1 MLEVNETYLDRLSEA
16 VYSLLNGR
24 PAAPVELPPDHPQD
38 ELRQLA
44 GYVNSLIAEYGTLS
58 AGISSV
64 ARGNLDFTIGK
75 GKLEALQQLKTLQGN
90 LRHLTWK
97 TQRIAGGDFEQ
108 KVDFMGDFSSAFNS
122 MTRQLKEAFEKI
134 EKQNEEL
141 SEAYRA
147 YGCRNTEMAQ
157 KVDEICT
164 KYGLNKVGDGIS
176 PDTTEE
182 MFTALDVRSMVRD
195 SGNEDV
201 TTSNP
206 SYSADGNFE
215 FWGAT
220 TVSGVDYPIEYRV
233 YRAMKQT
240 LSTAYWE
247 IENTSDYQW
256 SNYVTTAGTDVL
268 IAVGQNNSLVLTDT
282 GDSVVVIVVMNATTG
297 DTQTGKATLEAFAN
311 TFDLSLA
318 PRTRNAPVETTA
330 PTESG
335 TAIPEA
341 YQPVIAKYATALTEH
356 WGGEA
361 CSNADISILVSYA
374 TSPSELGY
382 ALLDLDNDG
391 TDELVIANDAE
402 RQVIYD
408 LYSLVDGKLV
418 HVFTG
423 WDRNS
428 YELREGY
435 RILNI
440 GSNGAASAD
449 YVYCHLS
456 NGQLVTDSLIRFD
469 AATDPDHPWFRGTG
483 ENDLA
488 PITDENWSEDE
499 IYSAAASLPIAI
511 TSFADDSAG
520 SYDPSLADYEGYLS
534 TIDTSS
540 IKYYALRDLDGDGQD
555 ELLLYNSGETLM
567 KVAAIQNGTAQEIL
581 SGNVLDLCEGNVLEA
596 WEGGSGAEQR
606 TYYRVENHTAVP
618 FECIIYNIDENQ
630 CYRDSSYD
638 FYEENLTPITEE
650 EYNRVVNTYPGMS
663 FWDCNPKP
671 LEKMN
676 SADSSAGDDAQLL
689 ANYGGYLSSIDTYWI
704 KYYALRDLDGDGQ
717 DELLLFNRDKTLSN
731 VAGVLN
737 GTAREILSGSSLY
750 LCAGNVLEYWGEG
763 SGGSGCTYYQVENKT
778 AVPIESITYRG
789 NNDQWY
795 RDRDFDFMKEDLT
808 PITNE
813 EYQRI
818 VDSYPRMTMSD
829 CNARALPEI

>member
-1 MLEVNETYLDRLSEA
+1 MKSQVICGALNTVNPTPAQRARMRAALEAQLPAEKPHRRGAHQQKASSQRWWTIIPAAAALFA
-16 VYSLLNGR
+16 VVLLGIFVLGRTDKTPPSMSNVPTAPLTLESLL
-24 PAAPVELPPDHPQD
+24 
-38 ELRQLA
+38 
-44 GYVNSLIAEYGTLS
+44 
-58 AGISSV
+58 
-64 ARGNLDFTIGK
+64 
-75 GKLEALQQLKTLQGN
+75 
-90 LRHLTWK
+90 
-97 TQRIAGGDFEQ
+97 
-108 KVDFMGDFSSAFNS
+108 SSANYKAS
-122 MTRQLKEAFEKI
+122 MEIKDYVQSYNATGDVDET
-134 EKQNEEL
+134 L

-182 MFTALDVRSMVRD
+182 MFTALNVRSMVKA
-195 SGNEDV
+195 SGNGDV

-318 PRTRNAPVETTA
+318 PRTQNAPVETTA
-330 PTESG
+330 PTENG

-341 YQPVIAKYATALTEH
+341 YQPVIAKYVTALTEH

-391 TDELVIANDAE
+391 TDELIIANDAE

-428 YELREGY
+428 YELREDY

-499 IYSAAASLPIAI
+499 IYSTAASLPIAI
-511 TSFADDSAG
+511 TPFADNSAG
-520 SYDPSLADYEGYLS
+520 SYAPALADYEGYLS

-540 IKYYALRDLDGDGQD
+540 IKYYALRDLDGDGQN

-630 CYRDSSYD
+630 CYRDSNYD

-676 SADSSAGDDAQLL
+676 SADSSAAEDAQLL

-704 KYYALRDLDGDGQ
+704 KYYALRDLDGDWQ

-731 VAGVLN
+731 VAGILN

-818 VDSYPRMTMSD
+818 VDTYPRMTMSD

>member
-1 MLEVNETYLDRLSEA
+1 MKSQVICDALNTVNPTPAQIARMRAALEAQLPAEKPHRRGAHQQKVSSQRWWTII
-16 VYSLLNGR
+16 
-24 PAAPVELPPDHPQD
+24 PAAAALFAVVLLGIFVLGRTDKTPPSMSNVPT
-38 ELRQLA
+38 EPLTLE
-44 GYVNSLIAEYGTLS
+44 SL
-58 AGISSV
+58 
-64 ARGNLDFTIGK
+64 
-75 GKLEALQQLKTLQGN
+75 Q
-90 LRHLTWK
+90 
-97 TQRIAGGDFEQ
+97 
-108 KVDFMGDFSSAFNS
+108 SSANYKAS
-122 MTRQLKEAFEKI
+122 MEIKDYVQSYNATGDVDET
-134 EKQNEEL
+134 L

-195 SGNEDV
+195 SGNGDV

-341 YQPVIAKYATALTEH
+341 YQPVIAKYVTALTEH

-361 CSNADISILVSYA
+361 CSNADISLLVSYA

-391 TDELVIANDAE
+391 TDELIIANDAE

-499 IYSAAASLPIAI
+499 IYSAAASLPIVI
-511 TSFADDSAG
+511 TPFADASAG
-520 SYDPSLADYEGYLS
+520 SYDPALADYEGYLS

-555 ELLLYNSGETLM
+555 ELLLYNSGETLT

-630 CYRDSSYD
+630 CYRDSNYD

-676 SADSSAGDDAQLL
+676 SADSSAAEDAQLL

-818 VDSYPRMTMSD
+818 VDTYPRMTMSD

>member
-1 MLEVNETYLDRLSEA
+1 MKSQVICGALNTVNPTPAQRARMRAALEAQLPAEKPHRRGAHQQKASSQRWWTIIPAAAALFA
-16 VYSLLNGR
+16 VVLLGIFVLGRTDKTPPSMSNVPTEPLTLESLL
-24 PAAPVELPPDHPQD
+24 
-38 ELRQLA
+38 
-44 GYVNSLIAEYGTLS
+44 
-58 AGISSV
+58 
-64 ARGNLDFTIGK
+64 
-75 GKLEALQQLKTLQGN
+75 
-90 LRHLTWK
+90 
-97 TQRIAGGDFEQ
+97 
-108 KVDFMGDFSSAFNS
+108 SSANYKAS
-122 MTRQLKEAFEKI
+122 MEIKDYVQSYNATGDVDET
-134 EKQNEEL
+134 L

-195 SGNEDV
+195 SGNGDV

-297 DTQTGKATLEAFAN
+297 DTQTGKAALEAFAN

-341 YQPVIAKYATALTEH
+341 YQPVIAKYVTALTEH

-391 TDELVIANDAE
+391 TDELIIANDAE

-428 YELREGY
+428 YELREGF

-511 TSFADDSAG
+511 TPFADDSAG
-520 SYDPSLADYEGYLS
+520 SYDPALADYEGYLS

-555 ELLLYNSGETLM
+555 ELLLYNSGETLT

-630 CYRDSSYD
+630 CYRDSNYD

-818 VDSYPRMTMSD
+818 VDTYPRMTMSD

>member
-1 MLEVNETYLDRLSEA
+1 MKSQVICDALNTVNPTSAQVARMRAALEAQLPAEKPHRRGAHQQKASTPRWWTIIPAAAALFA
-16 VYSLLNGR
+16 VVLLGIFVIGR
-24 PAAPVELPPDHPQD
+24 MDKASPSMSNVPAAPLTLE
-38 ELRQLA
+38 
-44 GYVNSLIAEYGTLS
+44 SLE
-58 AGISSV
+58 
-64 ARGNLDFTIGK
+64 
-75 GKLEALQQLKTLQGN
+75 
-90 LRHLTWK
+90 
-97 TQRIAGGDFEQ
+97 
-108 KVDFMGDFSSAFNS
+108 SSANYKAS
-122 MTRQLKEAFEKI
+122 LEIKDYVQSYNATGDVDQT
-134 EKQNEEL
+134 L

-164 KYGLNKVGDGIS
+164 KYGLNKVGNGIS

-182 MFTALDVRSMVRD
+182 MFTALNVRSMVKD
-195 SGNEDV
+195 SGNGDV

-220 TVSGVDYPIEYRV
+220 TVSGVDYPIEYRA
-233 YRAMKQT
+233 YRAMKQS

-256 SNYVTTAGTDVL
+256 SNSVTTAGTDVL

-297 DTQTGKATLEAFAN
+297 DSQTGKATLEAFAN

-318 PRTRNAPVETTA
+318 PRTRNDPAETTA
-330 PTESG
+330 PTENA

-341 YQPVIAKYATALTEH
+341 YQPLIAKYTTALTEH

-361 CSNADISILVSYA
+361 CINADISLLVSYV
-374 TSPSELGY
+374 TTPSELGY

-391 TDELVIANDAE
+391 TDELIITNDAE

-408 LYSLVDGKLV
+408 LYSLVDGNVV

-428 YELREGY
+428 YELREGC

-440 GSNGAASAD
+440 GSNSAASTD

-456 NGQLVTDSLIRFD
+456 KGQLVTDSLIRFD
-469 AATDPDHPWFRGTG
+469 AMQDPDHPWFRGTG

-511 TSFADDSAG
+511 TPFTDNSAG
-520 SYDPSLADYEGYLS
+520 SYDPALADYEGYLS

-540 IKYYALRDLDGDGQD
+540 IDYYALRDLDGDGQD
-555 ELLLYNSGETLM
+555 ELLLFDSDIESLK
-567 KVAAIQNGTAQEIL
+567 KVVTVQNGTAKELEFAGDPSVIY
-581 SGNVLDLCEGNVLEA
+581 LCEGNVLEG
-596 WEGGSGAEQR
+596 WYGGTGAEHK
-606 TYYRVENHTAVP
+606 TYYRVENHEAIP
-618 FECIIYNIDENQ
+618 FDCVKYFFNDGNEQ
-630 CYRDSSYD
+630 WYRDRNFD
-638 FYEENLTPITEE
+638 FFEDDLTPITGD
-650 EYNRVVNTYPGMS
+650 EYYRLDATYAQTSMWS
-663 FWDCNPKP
+663 CNPKP

-676 SADSSAGDDAQLL
+676 SADSSSESYDPAL
-689 ANYGGYLSSIDTYWI
+689 ADYEGYLSTIDTRVV

-717 DELLLFNRDKTLSN
+717 DELLLFKGDGGLCK
-731 VAGVLN
+731 VAVVQN
-737 GTAREILSGSSLY
+737 GTAWEILSGSTLY
-750 LCAGNVLEYWGEG
+750 LCAGNVLEYWSEG

-778 AVPIESITYRG
+778 AVPIESIAY
-789 NNDQWY
+789 NVDNDQWY

-808 PITNE
+808 PITYE

-818 VDSYPRMTMSD
+818 VDTYSHMSIKD
-829 CNARALPEI
+829 CNPRALPKL

>member
-1 MLEVNETYLDRLSEA
+1 MKSQVICDALNTVNPTPAQRARMRAALEAQLPAEKPHRRGAHQQKASSQRWWTII
-16 VYSLLNGR
+16 
-24 PAAPVELPPDHPQD
+24 PAAAALFAVVLLGIFVLGRTDKTPPSMSNVPT
-38 ELRQLA
+38 EPLTLE
-44 GYVNSLIAEYGTLS
+44 SL
-58 AGISSV
+58 
-64 ARGNLDFTIGK
+64 
-75 GKLEALQQLKTLQGN
+75 Q
-90 LRHLTWK
+90 
-97 TQRIAGGDFEQ
+97 
-108 KVDFMGDFSSAFNS
+108 SSANYKAS
-122 MTRQLKEAFEKI
+122 MEIKDYVQSYNATGDVDET
-134 EKQNEEL
+134 L

-182 MFTALDVRSMVRD
+182 MFTALNVRSMVKA
-195 SGNEDV
+195 SGNGDV

-220 TVSGVDYPIEYRV
+220 TVSGVDYPIEYRA

-268 IAVGQNNSLVLTDT
+268 IAAGQSNSLVLTDT

-341 YQPVIAKYATALTEH
+341 YQPVIAKYVTALTEH

-428 YELREGY
+428 YELREGF

-469 AATDPDHPWFRGTG
+469 AATDPDHPWFRGTS

-499 IYSAAASLPIAI
+499 IYSAAASLPITI
-511 TSFADDSAG
+511 TPFADASAG
-520 SYDPSLADYEGYLS
+520 SYDSALADYEGYLS

-606 TYYRVENHTAVP
+606 TYYRVENHAAVP

-630 CYRDSSYD
+630 CYRDSNYD

-676 SADSSAGDDAQLL
+676 SADSSAAEDAQLL

-818 VDSYPRMTMSD
+818 VDTYPRMTMSD

>member
-1 MLEVNETYLDRLSEA
+1 MKSQVICDALNTVNPTSSQIARMRAALEAQLPAEKPHRRGAHQQKASSQRWWTII
-16 VYSLLNGR
+16 
-24 PAAPVELPPDHPQD
+24 PAAAALFAVVLLGIFVLGRTDKTPPSMSNVPT
-38 ELRQLA
+38 EPLTLE
-44 GYVNSLIAEYGTLS
+44 SL
-58 AGISSV
+58 
-64 ARGNLDFTIGK
+64 
-75 GKLEALQQLKTLQGN
+75 Q
-90 LRHLTWK
+90 
-97 TQRIAGGDFEQ
+97 
-108 KVDFMGDFSSAFNS
+108 SSANYKAS
-122 MTRQLKEAFEKI
+122 MEIKDYVQSYNATGDVDET
-134 EKQNEEL
+134 L

-195 SGNEDV
+195 SGNGDV

-297 DTQTGKATLEAFAN
+297 DTQTGKAALEAFAN

-341 YQPVIAKYATALTEH
+341 YQPVIAKYVTALTEH

-483 ENDLA
+483 ENDLV

-499 IYSAAASLPIAI
+499 IYSASASLPIAI

-520 SYDPSLADYEGYLS
+520 SYDPALADYEGYLS

-630 CYRDSSYD
+630 CYRDSNYD

-778 AVPIESITYRG
+778 AVPIESITYHG

-818 VDSYPRMTMSD
+818 VDTYPRMTMSD

>member
-1 MLEVNETYLDRLSEA
+1 MKSQVICDALNTVNLTPAQRARMRAALEA
-16 VYSLLNGR
+16 QLLAEKPHRRGAHQQKASSQR
-24 PAAPVELPPDHPQD
+24 WWTIIPAAAALFAVVLLGIFVLGRTDKTPPSMSNVPTAPLTL
-38 ELRQLA
+38 E
-44 GYVNSLIAEYGTLS
+44 SL
-58 AGISSV
+58 
-64 ARGNLDFTIGK
+64 
-75 GKLEALQQLKTLQGN
+75 Q
-90 LRHLTWK
+90 
-97 TQRIAGGDFEQ
+97 
-108 KVDFMGDFSSAFNS
+108 SSANYKAS
-122 MTRQLKEAFEKI
+122 MEIKDYVQSYNATGDVDET
-134 EKQNEEL
+134 L

-164 KYGLNKVGDGIS
+164 KYGLNKVGNGIS

-182 MFTALDVRSMVRD
+182 MFTALNVRSMVRD
-195 SGNEDV
+195 SGSGDV

-220 TVSGVDYPIEYRV
+220 TVSGVDYPIEYRA

-297 DTQTGKATLEAFAN
+297 DTQTGKAALEALAN

-330 PTESG
+330 PTERG

-341 YQPVIAKYATALTEH
+341 YQPVIAKYVTALTEH

-361 CSNADISILVSYA
+361 CSNADISLLVSYA

-428 YELREGY
+428 YELREGF

-499 IYSAAASLPIAI
+499 IYSASASLPIAI
-511 TSFADDSAG
+511 TPFADDSAG
-520 SYDPSLADYEGYLS
+520 SYDPALADYEGYLS

-630 CYRDSSYD
+630 CYRDSNYD
-638 FYEENLTPITEE
+638 FYEENLMPITEE

-818 VDSYPRMTMSD
+818 VDTYPRMTMSD

>member
-1 MLEVNETYLDRLSEA
+1 MKSQVICGALNTVNPTPAQRARMRAALEAQLPAEKPHRRGAHQQKASSQRWWTII
-16 VYSLLNGR
+16 
-24 PAAPVELPPDHPQD
+24 PAAAALFAVVLLGIFVLGRTDKTPPSMSNVPTAPLTL
-38 ELRQLA
+38 E
-44 GYVNSLIAEYGTLS
+44 SL
-58 AGISSV
+58 
-64 ARGNLDFTIGK
+64 
-75 GKLEALQQLKTLQGN
+75 Q
-90 LRHLTWK
+90 
-97 TQRIAGGDFEQ
+97 
-108 KVDFMGDFSSAFNS
+108 SSANYKAS
-122 MTRQLKEAFEKI
+122 MEIKDYVQSYNATGDVDET
-134 EKQNEEL
+134 L

-195 SGNEDV
+195 SGNGDV

-341 YQPVIAKYATALTEH
+341 YQPVIAKYVTALTEH

-499 IYSAAASLPIAI
+499 IYSASASLPIAI
-511 TSFADDSAG
+511 TSFADNSAG
-520 SYDPSLADYEGYLS
+520 SYDPALADYEGYLS

-540 IKYYALRDLDGDGQD
+540 IKYYALRDLDGDGQN

-630 CYRDSSYD
+630 CYRDNNYD

-650 EYNRVVNTYPGMS
+650 EYNRVVSTYPGMS

-676 SADSSAGDDAQLL
+676 SADSSAAEDAQLL

>member
-1 MLEVNETYLDRLSEA
+1 MKSQVICGALNTVNPTPAQRARMRAALEAQLPAEKPHRRGAHQQKASSQRWWTII
-16 VYSLLNGR
+16 
-24 PAAPVELPPDHPQD
+24 PAAAALFAVVLLGIFVLGRTDKTPPSMSNVPT
-38 ELRQLA
+38 EPLTLE
-44 GYVNSLIAEYGTLS
+44 SL
-58 AGISSV
+58 
-64 ARGNLDFTIGK
+64 
-75 GKLEALQQLKTLQGN
+75 Q
-90 LRHLTWK
+90 
-97 TQRIAGGDFEQ
+97 
-108 KVDFMGDFSSAFNS
+108 SSANYKAS
-122 MTRQLKEAFEKI
+122 MEIKDYVQSYNATGDVDET
-134 EKQNEEL
+134 L

-157 KVDEICT
+157 KVDETCT

-182 MFTALDVRSMVRD
+182 MFTALNVRSMVRD
-195 SGNEDV
+195 SGNGDV

-282 GDSVVVIVVMNATTG
+282 GDSVVVIVVMNATVG
-297 DTQTGKATLEAFAN
+297 DSQTGKATLEAFAN

-318 PRTRNAPVETTA
+318 PRTQNAPVETTA
-330 PTESG
+330 PTENG

-341 YQPVIAKYATALTEH
+341 YQPVIAKYVTALTEH

-391 TDELVIANDAE
+391 TDELIIANDAE

-428 YELREGY
+428 YELREGF

-456 NGQLVTDSLIRFD
+456 NGQLVTDNLIRFD

-499 IYSAAASLPIAI
+499 IYSASASLPIAI
-511 TSFADDSAG
+511 TPFADNSAG
-520 SYDPSLADYEGYLS
+520 SYDPALADYEGYLS

-540 IKYYALRDLDGDGQD
+540 IKYYALRDLDGDGQN

-630 CYRDSSYD
+630 CYRDSNYD

-676 SADSSAGDDAQLL
+676 SADSSAAEDAQLL

-818 VDSYPRMTMSD
+818 VDTYPRMTMSD

>member
-1 MLEVNETYLDRLSEA
+1 MKSQVICDALNTVNPTPAQRARMRAALEAQLPAEKPHRRGAHQQKASSQRWWTIIPAAAALFA
-16 VYSLLNGR
+16 VVLLGIFVLGRTDKTPPSMSHVPTAPLTLESLL
-24 PAAPVELPPDHPQD
+24 
-38 ELRQLA
+38 
-44 GYVNSLIAEYGTLS
+44 
-58 AGISSV
+58 
-64 ARGNLDFTIGK
+64 
-75 GKLEALQQLKTLQGN
+75 
-90 LRHLTWK
+90 
-97 TQRIAGGDFEQ
+97 
-108 KVDFMGDFSSAFNS
+108 SSANYKAS
-122 MTRQLKEAFEKI
+122 MEIKDYVQSYNATGDVDET
-134 EKQNEEL
+134 L

-176 PDTTEE
+176 PDTAEE
-182 MFTALDVRSMVRD
+182 MFTALNVRSMVRA
-195 SGNEDV
+195 SGNGDV

-220 TVSGVDYPIEYRV
+220 TVSGVGYPIEYRA

-341 YQPVIAKYATALTEH
+341 YQPVIAKYVTALTEH

-361 CSNADISILVSYA
+361 CSNADISILVSYV

-391 TDELVIANDAE
+391 TDELIIANDAE

-428 YELREGY
+428 YELREGF

-469 AATDPDHPWFRGTG
+469 AATDPDHPWFRGTS

-499 IYSAAASLPIAI
+499 VYNSVASLPIAI
-511 TSFADDSAG
+511 TPFADNSAG
-520 SYDPSLADYEGYLS
+520 SYDPALADYEGYLS

-630 CYRDSSYD
+630 CYRDSNYD

-818 VDSYPRMTMSD
+818 VDTYPRMTMSD

>member
-1 MLEVNETYLDRLSEA
+1 MKSQVICDALNTVNLTPAQRARMRAALEAQLPAEKSHRRGAHQQKASSQRWWTII
-16 VYSLLNGR
+16 
-24 PAAPVELPPDHPQD
+24 PAAAALFAVVLLGIFVLGRTDKTPPSMSNVPTAPLTL
-38 ELRQLA
+38 E
-44 GYVNSLIAEYGTLS
+44 SL
-58 AGISSV
+58 
-64 ARGNLDFTIGK
+64 
-75 GKLEALQQLKTLQGN
+75 Q
-90 LRHLTWK
+90 
-97 TQRIAGGDFEQ
+97 
-108 KVDFMGDFSSAFNS
+108 SSANYKAS
-122 MTRQLKEAFEKI
+122 MEIKDYVQGYNATGDVDET
-134 EKQNEEL
+134 L

-182 MFTALDVRSMVRD
+182 MFTALNVRSMVKA
-195 SGNEDV
+195 SGNGDV

-220 TVSGVDYPIEYRV
+220 RVSGVDYAIEYRA

-297 DTQTGKATLEAFAN
+297 DTQTGKAALEAFAN

-318 PRTRNAPVETTA
+318 PRTQKAPVETTA

-341 YQPVIAKYATALTEH
+341 YQPVVAKYVTALTEH

-391 TDELVIANDAE
+391 TDELIIANDAE

-428 YELREGY
+428 YELREGF

-440 GSNGAASAD
+440 GSNGAASTD

-469 AATDPDHPWFRGTG
+469 AATDPDHPWFRGTS

-520 SYDPSLADYEGYLS
+520 SYDPALADYEGYLS

-630 CYRDSSYD
+630 CYRDSNYD

-676 SADSSAGDDAQLL
+676 SADSSAAEDAQLL

-818 VDSYPRMTMSD
+818 VDTYPRMTMSD

>member
-1 MLEVNETYLDRLSEA
+1 MKSQVICDALNAVNPTPAQRARMRAALEAQLPAEKPHRRGAHQQKASSQRWWTII
-16 VYSLLNGR
+16 
-24 PAAPVELPPDHPQD
+24 PAAAALFAVVLLGIFVLGRTDKTPPSMSNVPT
-38 ELRQLA
+38 EPLTLE
-44 GYVNSLIAEYGTLS
+44 SL
-58 AGISSV
+58 
-64 ARGNLDFTIGK
+64 
-75 GKLEALQQLKTLQGN
+75 Q
-90 LRHLTWK
+90 
-97 TQRIAGGDFEQ
+97 
-108 KVDFMGDFSSAFNS
+108 SSANYKAS
-122 MTRQLKEAFEKI
+122 MEIKDYVQSYNATGDVDET
-134 EKQNEEL
+134 L

-182 MFTALDVRSMVRD
+182 MFTALNVRSMVKV
-195 SGNEDV
+195 SGNGDV

-233 YRAMKQT
+233 YRAMKQS

-297 DTQTGKATLEAFAN
+297 DTQTGKAALEAFAN

-318 PRTRNAPVETTA
+318 PRTQNAPVETTA
-330 PTESG
+330 PTENG

-341 YQPVIAKYATALTEH
+341 YQPVIAKYVTALTEH

-391 TDELVIANDAE
+391 TDELIIANDAE

-428 YELREGY
+428 YELREGF

-499 IYSAAASLPIAI
+499 IYSTAASLPIAI
-511 TSFADDSAG
+511 TSFADDSVG
-520 SYDPSLADYEGYLS
+520 SYDPALADYEGYLS

-581 SGNVLDLCEGNVLEA
+581 SGNVLDICEGNVLEA

-630 CYRDSSYD
+630 CYRDSNYD

-676 SADSSAGDDAQLL
+676 SADSSAAEDAQLL

-795 RDRDFDFMKEDLT
+795 RDGDFDFMKEDLT

-818 VDSYPRMTMSD
+818 VDTYPRMTMSD

>member
-1 MLEVNETYLDRLSEA
+1 MKSQVICDALNTVNLTPAQRARMRAALEAQLPAEKSHRRGAHQQKASSQRWWTII
-16 VYSLLNGR
+16 
-24 PAAPVELPPDHPQD
+24 PAAAALFAVVLLGIFVLGRTDKTPPSMSNVPTAPLTL
-38 ELRQLA
+38 E
-44 GYVNSLIAEYGTLS
+44 SL
-58 AGISSV
+58 
-64 ARGNLDFTIGK
+64 
-75 GKLEALQQLKTLQGN
+75 Q
-90 LRHLTWK
+90 
-97 TQRIAGGDFEQ
+97 
-108 KVDFMGDFSSAFNS
+108 SSANYKAS
-122 MTRQLKEAFEKI
+122 MEIKDYVQGYNATGDVDET
-134 EKQNEEL
+134 L

-182 MFTALDVRSMVRD
+182 MFTALNVRSMVKA
-195 SGNEDV
+195 SGNGDV

-220 TVSGVDYPIEYRV
+220 RVSGVDYAIEYRA

-297 DTQTGKATLEAFAN
+297 DTQTGKAALEAFAN

-318 PRTRNAPVETTA
+318 PRTQKAPVETTA

-341 YQPVIAKYATALTEH
+341 YQPVVAKYVTALTEH

-391 TDELVIANDAE
+391 TDELIIANDAE

-428 YELREGY
+428 YELREGF

-469 AATDPDHPWFRGTG
+469 AATDPDHPWFRGTS

-520 SYDPSLADYEGYLS
+520 SYDPALADYEGYLS

-630 CYRDSSYD
+630 CYRDSNYD

-818 VDSYPRMTMSD
+818 VDTYSRMTMSD

>member
-1 MLEVNETYLDRLSEA
+1 MKSQVICDALNAVNPTPAQRARMRAALEAQLPAEKPRRRGAHQQKASSQRWWTII
-16 VYSLLNGR
+16 
-24 PAAPVELPPDHPQD
+24 PAAAALFAVVLLGIFVLGRTDKTPPSMSNVPT
-38 ELRQLA
+38 EPLTLE
-44 GYVNSLIAEYGTLS
+44 SL
-58 AGISSV
+58 
-64 ARGNLDFTIGK
+64 
-75 GKLEALQQLKTLQGN
+75 Q
-90 LRHLTWK
+90 
-97 TQRIAGGDFEQ
+97 
-108 KVDFMGDFSSAFNS
+108 SSANYKAS
-122 MTRQLKEAFEKI
+122 MEIKDYVQSYNATGDVDET
-134 EKQNEEL
+134 L

-182 MFTALDVRSMVRD
+182 MFTALNVRSMVRD
-195 SGNEDV
+195 SGNGDV

-318 PRTRNAPVETTA
+318 PRTRNAPAETTA

-341 YQPVIAKYATALTEH
+341 YQPVIAKYVTALTEH

-391 TDELVIANDAE
+391 TDELIIANDAE

-499 IYSAAASLPIAI
+499 IYSAAASLPITI
-511 TSFADDSAG
+511 TPFADASAG
-520 SYDPSLADYEGYLS
+520 SYEPALADYEGYLS

-555 ELLLYNSGETLM
+555 ELLLYNSGETLT

-630 CYRDSSYD
+630 CYRDSNYD

-676 SADSSAGDDAQLL
+676 SADSSAAEDAQLL

-818 VDSYPRMTMSD
+818 VDTYPRMTMSD

>member
-1 MLEVNETYLDRLSEA
+1 MKSQVICGALNTVNPTPAQRARMRAALEAQLPAEKPHRRGAHQQKASSQRWWTII
-16 VYSLLNGR
+16 
-24 PAAPVELPPDHPQD
+24 PAAAALFAVVLLGIFVLGRTDKTPPSMSNVPT
-38 ELRQLA
+38 EPLTLE
-44 GYVNSLIAEYGTLS
+44 SL
-58 AGISSV
+58 
-64 ARGNLDFTIGK
+64 
-75 GKLEALQQLKTLQGN
+75 Q
-90 LRHLTWK
+90 
-97 TQRIAGGDFEQ
+97 
-108 KVDFMGDFSSAFNS
+108 SSANYKAS
-122 MTRQLKEAFEKI
+122 MEIKDYVQSYNATGDVDET
-134 EKQNEEL
+134 L

-157 KVDEICT
+157 KVDETCT

-182 MFTALDVRSMVRD
+182 MFTALNVRSMVRD
-195 SGNEDV
+195 SGNGDV

-297 DTQTGKATLEAFAN
+297 DTQTGKAALEAFAN

-341 YQPVIAKYATALTEH
+341 YQPVIAKYVTALTEH

-361 CSNADISILVSYA
+361 CSNADISLLVSYA

-391 TDELVIANDAE
+391 TDELIIANDAE

-499 IYSAAASLPIAI
+499 IYSTAASLPIAI
-511 TSFADDSAG
+511 TSFADDSVG
-520 SYDPSLADYEGYLS
+520 SYDPALADYEGYLS

-581 SGNVLDLCEGNVLEA
+581 SGNVLDICEGNVLEA

-630 CYRDSSYD
+630 CYRDSNYD

-676 SADSSAGDDAQLL
+676 SADSSAAEDAQLL

-795 RDRDFDFMKEDLT
+795 RDGDFDFMKEDLT

-818 VDSYPRMTMSD
+818 VDTYPRMTMSD

>member
-1 MLEVNETYLDRLSEA
+1 MKSQVICDALNTVNPTPAQRARMRAALEAQLPAEKPRRRGAHQQKASSQRWWTII
-16 VYSLLNGR
+16 
-24 PAAPVELPPDHPQD
+24 PAAAALFAVVLLGIFVLGRTDKTPPSMSNVPTAPLTL
-38 ELRQLA
+38 E
-44 GYVNSLIAEYGTLS
+44 SL
-58 AGISSV
+58 
-64 ARGNLDFTIGK
+64 
-75 GKLEALQQLKTLQGN
+75 Q
-90 LRHLTWK
+90 
-97 TQRIAGGDFEQ
+97 
-108 KVDFMGDFSSAFNS
+108 SSANYKAS
-122 MTRQLKEAFEKI
+122 MEIKDYVQSYNATGDVDET
-134 EKQNEEL
+134 L

-182 MFTALDVRSMVRD
+182 MFTALNVRSMVKA
-195 SGNEDV
+195 SGNGDV

-220 TVSGVDYPIEYRV
+220 TVSGVDYPIEYRA

-297 DTQTGKATLEAFAN
+297 DTQTGKAALEAFAN

-318 PRTRNAPVETTA
+318 PRTRNDPVETTA
-330 PTESG
+330 PTAPTENG

-341 YQPVIAKYATALTEH
+341 YQPVIAKYVTALTEH

-391 TDELVIANDAE
+391 TDELIIANDAE

-483 ENDLA
+483 ENDLV

-499 IYSAAASLPIAI
+499 IYSASASLPIAI

-520 SYDPSLADYEGYLS
+520 SYDPALADYEGYLS
-534 TIDTSS
+534 IIDTSS

-630 CYRDSSYD
+630 CYRDSNYD

-778 AVPIESITYRG
+778 AVPIESITYHG

-818 VDSYPRMTMSD
+818 VDTYPRMTMSD

>member
-1 MLEVNETYLDRLSEA
+1 MKSQVICDALNTVNPTPAQRARMRAALEAQLPAEKPHRRGAHQQKASSQRWWTII
-16 VYSLLNGR
+16 
-24 PAAPVELPPDHPQD
+24 PAAAALFAVVLLGIFVLGRTDKTPPSMSNVPTAPLTL
-38 ELRQLA
+38 E
-44 GYVNSLIAEYGTLS
+44 SL
-58 AGISSV
+58 
-64 ARGNLDFTIGK
+64 
-75 GKLEALQQLKTLQGN
+75 Q
-90 LRHLTWK
+90 
-97 TQRIAGGDFEQ
+97 
-108 KVDFMGDFSSAFNS
+108 SSANYKAS
-122 MTRQLKEAFEKI
+122 MEIKDYVQSYNATDDVDET
-134 EKQNEEL
+134 L

-182 MFTALDVRSMVRD
+182 MFTALNVRSMVKA
-195 SGNEDV
+195 SGNGDV

-220 TVSGVDYPIEYRV
+220 TVSGVDYPIEYRA

-341 YQPVIAKYATALTEH
+341 YQPVIAKYVTALTEH

-483 ENDLA
+483 ENDLV

-499 IYSAAASLPIAI
+499 IYSASASLPIAI

-520 SYDPSLADYEGYLS
+520 SYDPALADYEGYLS
-534 TIDTSS
+534 IIDTSS

-630 CYRDSSYD
+630 CYRDSNYD

-778 AVPIESITYRG
+778 AVPIESITYHG

-818 VDSYPRMTMSD
+818 VDTYPRMTMSD

>member
-1 MLEVNETYLDRLSEA
+1 MKSQVICGALNTVNPTPAQRARMRAALEAQLPAEKPHRRGAHQQKASSQRWWTIIPAAAALFA
-16 VYSLLNGR
+16 VVLLGIFVLGRTDKTPPSMSNVPTTPLTLESLL
-24 PAAPVELPPDHPQD
+24 
-38 ELRQLA
+38 
-44 GYVNSLIAEYGTLS
+44 
-58 AGISSV
+58 
-64 ARGNLDFTIGK
+64 
-75 GKLEALQQLKTLQGN
+75 
-90 LRHLTWK
+90 
-97 TQRIAGGDFEQ
+97 
-108 KVDFMGDFSSAFNS
+108 SSANYKAS
-122 MTRQLKEAFEKI
+122 MEIKDYVQSYNATGDVDET
-134 EKQNEEL
+134 L

-182 MFTALDVRSMVRD
+182 MFTALNVRSMVRD
-195 SGNEDV
+195 SGNGDV

-233 YRAMKQT
+233 YRAMKQN

-256 SNYVTTAGTDVL
+256 SNAVTTAGTDVL

-341 YQPVIAKYATALTEH
+341 YQPVIAKYVTALTEH

-391 TDELVIANDAE
+391 TDELIIANDAE

-428 YELREGY
+428 YELREGFH
-435 RILNI
+435 ILNI

-499 IYSAAASLPIAI
+499 IYSASASLPIAI

-520 SYDPSLADYEGYLS
+520 SYDPALADYEGYLS

-540 IKYYALRDLDGDGQD
+540 AKYYALRDLDGDGQD

-630 CYRDSSYD
+630 CYRDSNYD

-676 SADSSAGDDAQLL
+676 SADSSAAEDAQLL

-750 LCAGNVLEYWGEG
+750 LCAENVLEYWGEG
-763 SGGSGCTYYQVENKT
+763 SGGSGCTYYQLENKT

-818 VDSYPRMTMSD
+818 VDTYSRMTMSD

>member
-1 MLEVNETYLDRLSEA
+1 MKSQVICDALNTVNPTPAQRARMRAALEAQLPAEKPHRRGAHQQKASSQRWWTII
-16 VYSLLNGR
+16 
-24 PAAPVELPPDHPQD
+24 PAAAALFAVVLLGIFVLGRTDKTPPSMSNVPTAPLTL
-38 ELRQLA
+38 E
-44 GYVNSLIAEYGTLS
+44 SL
-58 AGISSV
+58 
-64 ARGNLDFTIGK
+64 
-75 GKLEALQQLKTLQGN
+75 Q
-90 LRHLTWK
+90 
-97 TQRIAGGDFEQ
+97 
-108 KVDFMGDFSSAFNS
+108 SSANYKAS
-122 MTRQLKEAFEKI
+122 MEIKDYVQSYNATGDVDET
-134 EKQNEEL
+134 L

-195 SGNEDV
+195 SGNGDV

-341 YQPVIAKYATALTEH
+341 YQPVIAKYVTALTEH

-361 CSNADISILVSYA
+361 CSNADISLLVSYA

-391 TDELVIANDAE
+391 TDELIIANDAE

-499 IYSAAASLPIAI
+499 IYSAAASLPIVI
-511 TSFADDSAG
+511 TPFADASAG
-520 SYDPSLADYEGYLS
+520 SYDPALADYEGYLS

-555 ELLLYNSGETLM
+555 ELLLYNSGETLT

-618 FECIIYNIDENQ
+618 FECIIYNVDENQ
-630 CYRDSSYD
+630 CYRDNNYD
-638 FYEENLTPITEE
+638 FYEEDLTPITEE

-676 SADSSAGDDAQLL
+676 SADSSAAEDAQLL

-778 AVPIESITYRG
+778 AVPIESITYHG

-818 VDSYPRMTMSD
+818 VDTYPRMTMSD

>member
-1 MLEVNETYLDRLSEA
+1 MKSQVICDALNTVNPTPAQRARMRAALEAQLPAEKPPRRGAHQQKASSQRWWTII
-16 VYSLLNGR
+16 
-24 PAAPVELPPDHPQD
+24 PAAAALFAVVLLGIFVLGRTDKTPPSMSNVPTAPLTL
-38 ELRQLA
+38 E
-44 GYVNSLIAEYGTLS
+44 SL
-58 AGISSV
+58 
-64 ARGNLDFTIGK
+64 
-75 GKLEALQQLKTLQGN
+75 Q
-90 LRHLTWK
+90 
-97 TQRIAGGDFEQ
+97 
-108 KVDFMGDFSSAFNS
+108 SSANYKAS
-122 MTRQLKEAFEKI
+122 MEIKDYVQSYNATGDVDET
-134 EKQNEEL
+134 L

-195 SGNEDV
+195 SGNGDV

-341 YQPVIAKYATALTEH
+341 YQPVIAKYVTALTEH

-361 CSNADISILVSYA
+361 CSNADISLLVSYA

-391 TDELVIANDAE
+391 TDELIIANDAE

-499 IYSAAASLPIAI
+499 IYSASASLPIAI
-511 TSFADDSAG
+511 TPFADDSAG
-520 SYDPSLADYEGYLS
+520 SYDPALADYEGYLS

-630 CYRDSSYD
+630 CYRDSNYD
-638 FYEENLTPITEE
+638 FYEENLMPITEE

-676 SADSSAGDDAQLL
+676 SADSSAAEDAQLL

-818 VDSYPRMTMSD
+818 VDTYPRMTMSD

>member
-1 MLEVNETYLDRLSEA
+1 MKSQVICGALNTVNPTPAQRARMRAALEAQLPAEKPHRRGAHQQKASSQRWWTII
-16 VYSLLNGR
+16 
-24 PAAPVELPPDHPQD
+24 PAAAALFAVVLLGIFVLGRTDKTPPSMSNIPT
-38 ELRQLA
+38 EPLTLE
-44 GYVNSLIAEYGTLS
+44 SL
-58 AGISSV
+58 
-64 ARGNLDFTIGK
+64 
-75 GKLEALQQLKTLQGN
+75 Q
-90 LRHLTWK
+90 
-97 TQRIAGGDFEQ
+97 
-108 KVDFMGDFSSAFNS
+108 SSANYKAS
-122 MTRQLKEAFEKI
+122 MEIKDYVQSYNATGDVDET
-134 EKQNEEL
+134 L

-182 MFTALDVRSMVRD
+182 MFTALDVRSMVKA
-195 SGNEDV
+195 SGNGDV

-297 DTQTGKATLEAFAN
+297 DTQTGKAALEAFAN

-318 PRTRNAPVETTA
+318 PRTQNAPVETTA

-341 YQPVIAKYATALTEH
+341 YQPVIAKYVTALTEH

-391 TDELVIANDAE
+391 TDELVITNDAE

-428 YELREGY
+428 YELREGF

-499 IYSAAASLPIAI
+499 IYSAAASLPITI
-511 TSFADDSAG
+511 TPFADDSAG
-520 SYDPSLADYEGYLS
+520 SYDPALADYEGYLS

-630 CYRDSSYD
+630 CYRDSNYD

-763 SGGSGCTYYQVENKT
+763 SGGSGCTYYQVENKK

-818 VDSYPRMTMSD
+818 VDTYPRMTMSD

>member
-1 MLEVNETYLDRLSEA
+1 MKSQVICDALNTVNLTPAQRARMRAALEAQLPAEKPHRRGAHQQKASSQRWWTII
-16 VYSLLNGR
+16 
-24 PAAPVELPPDHPQD
+24 PAAAALFAVVLLGIFVLGRTDKTPPSMSNVPTAPLTL
-38 ELRQLA
+38 E
-44 GYVNSLIAEYGTLS
+44 SL
-58 AGISSV
+58 
-64 ARGNLDFTIGK
+64 
-75 GKLEALQQLKTLQGN
+75 Q
-90 LRHLTWK
+90 
-97 TQRIAGGDFEQ
+97 
-108 KVDFMGDFSSAFNS
+108 SSANYKAS
-122 MTRQLKEAFEKI
+122 MEIKDYVQSYNATGDVDET
-134 EKQNEEL
+134 L

-182 MFTALDVRSMVRD
+182 MFTALNVRSMVKA
-195 SGNEDV
+195 SGNGDV

-220 TVSGVDYPIEYRV
+220 TVSGVDYPIEYRA

-268 IAVGQNNSLVLTDT
+268 IAAGQSNSLVLTDT

-297 DTQTGKATLEAFAN
+297 DTQTGKAALEAFAN

-341 YQPVIAKYATALTEH
+341 YQPVIAKYVTALTEH

-391 TDELVIANDAE
+391 TDELIIANDAE

-483 ENDLA
+483 ENDLV

-499 IYSAAASLPIAI
+499 IYSASASLPIAI

-520 SYDPSLADYEGYLS
+520 SYDPALADYEGYLS
-534 TIDTSS
+534 IIDTSS

-630 CYRDSSYD
+630 CYRDSNYG

-778 AVPIESITYRG
+778 AVPIESITYHG

-818 VDSYPRMTMSD
+818 VDTYPRMTMSD

>member
-1 MLEVNETYLDRLSEA
+1 MKSQVICDALNTVNPTPAQRARMRAALEAQLPAEKPHRRGAHQQKASSQRWWTII
-16 VYSLLNGR
+16 
-24 PAAPVELPPDHPQD
+24 PAAAALFAVVLLGIFVLGRTDKTPPSMSNVPTAPLTL
-38 ELRQLA
+38 E
-44 GYVNSLIAEYGTLS
+44 SL
-58 AGISSV
+58 
-64 ARGNLDFTIGK
+64 
-75 GKLEALQQLKTLQGN
+75 Q
-90 LRHLTWK
+90 
-97 TQRIAGGDFEQ
+97 
-108 KVDFMGDFSSAFNS
+108 SSANYKAS
-122 MTRQLKEAFEKI
+122 MEIKDYVQSYNATGDVDET
-134 EKQNEEL
+134 L

-195 SGNEDV
+195 SGNGDV

-341 YQPVIAKYATALTEH
+341 YQPVIAKYVTALTEH

-361 CSNADISILVSYA
+361 CSNADISLLVSYA

-391 TDELVIANDAE
+391 TDELIIANDAE

-499 IYSAAASLPIAI
+499 IYSASASLPIAI
-511 TSFADDSAG
+511 TPFADDSAG
-520 SYDPSLADYEGYLS
+520 SYDPALADYEGYLS

-630 CYRDSSYD
+630 CYRDSNYD
-638 FYEENLTPITEE
+638 FYEENLMPITEE

-818 VDSYPRMTMSD
+818 VDTYPRMTMSD

>member
-1 MLEVNETYLDRLSEA
+1 MKSQVICGALNTVNPTPAQRARMRAALEAQLPAEKSHRRGAHQQKASSQRWWTIIPAAAALFA
-16 VYSLLNGR
+16 VVLLGIFVLGRTDKTPPSMSNVPTAPLTLESLL
-24 PAAPVELPPDHPQD
+24 
-38 ELRQLA
+38 
-44 GYVNSLIAEYGTLS
+44 
-58 AGISSV
+58 
-64 ARGNLDFTIGK
+64 
-75 GKLEALQQLKTLQGN
+75 
-90 LRHLTWK
+90 
-97 TQRIAGGDFEQ
+97 
-108 KVDFMGDFSSAFNS
+108 SSANYKAS
-122 MTRQLKEAFEKI
+122 MEIKDYVQSYNATGDVDET
-134 EKQNEEL
+134 L

-182 MFTALDVRSMVRD
+182 MFTALNVRSMVRD
-195 SGNEDV
+195 SGNGDV

-297 DTQTGKATLEAFAN
+297 DTQTGKAALEALAN

-318 PRTRNAPVETTA
+318 PRTQNAPAETTA

-341 YQPVIAKYATALTEH
+341 YQPVIAKYVTALTEH

-391 TDELVIANDAE
+391 TDELIIANDAE

-408 LYSLVDGKLV
+408 LYSLVDGKLL

-428 YELREGY
+428 YELREGF

-499 IYSAAASLPIAI
+499 IYSAAASLPITI
-511 TSFADDSAG
+511 TPFADASAG
-520 SYDPSLADYEGYLS
+520 SYDPALADYERYLS

-630 CYRDSSYD
+630 CYRDSNYD

-676 SADSSAGDDAQLL
+676 SADSSAAEDAQLL

-795 RDRDFDFMKEDLT
+795 RDRDFDIMKQDLT

-818 VDSYPRMTMSD
+818 VDTYPRMTMSD

>member
-1 MLEVNETYLDRLSEA
+1 MKSQVICDALNTVNPTPAQRARMRAALEAQLPAEKPHRRGAHQQKASSQRWWTII
-16 VYSLLNGR
+16 
-24 PAAPVELPPDHPQD
+24 PAAAALFAVVLLGIFVLGRTDKTPPSMSNVPTAPLTL
-38 ELRQLA
+38 E
-44 GYVNSLIAEYGTLS
+44 SL
-58 AGISSV
+58 
-64 ARGNLDFTIGK
+64 
-75 GKLEALQQLKTLQGN
+75 Q
-90 LRHLTWK
+90 
-97 TQRIAGGDFEQ
+97 
-108 KVDFMGDFSSAFNS
+108 SSANYKAS
-122 MTRQLKEAFEKI
+122 MEIKDYVQSYNATGDVDET
-134 EKQNEEL
+134 L

-164 KYGLNKVGDGIS
+164 KYGLNKVGNGIS

-182 MFTALDVRSMVRD
+182 MFTALNVRSMVRD
-195 SGNEDV
+195 SGNGDV

-297 DTQTGKATLEAFAN
+297 DTQTGKAALEAFAN

-318 PRTRNAPVETTA
+318 PRTQKAPVETTA

-341 YQPVIAKYATALTEH
+341 YQPVIAKYVTALTEH

-361 CSNADISILVSYA
+361 CSNADISLLVSYA

-391 TDELVIANDAE
+391 TDELIIANDAE

-520 SYDPSLADYEGYLS
+520 SYDPALADYEGYLS

-630 CYRDSSYD
+630 CYRDSNYD

-676 SADSSAGDDAQLL
+676 SADSSAAEDAQLL

-737 GTAREILSGSSLY
+737 GTARKILSGSSLY

-778 AVPIESITYRG
+778 AVPIESITYHG

-818 VDSYPRMTMSD
+818 VDTYPRMTMSD

>member
-1 MLEVNETYLDRLSEA
+1 MKSQVICDALNTVNPTPAQRARMRAALEAQLPAEKPHRRGAHQQKASSQRWWTII
-16 VYSLLNGR
+16 
-24 PAAPVELPPDHPQD
+24 PAAAALFAVVLLGIFVLGRTDKTPPSMSNVPT
-38 ELRQLA
+38 EPLTLE
-44 GYVNSLIAEYGTLS
+44 SL
-58 AGISSV
+58 
-64 ARGNLDFTIGK
+64 
-75 GKLEALQQLKTLQGN
+75 Q
-90 LRHLTWK
+90 
-97 TQRIAGGDFEQ
+97 
-108 KVDFMGDFSSAFNS
+108 SSANYKAS
-122 MTRQLKEAFEKI
+122 MEIKDYVQSYNATGDVDET
-134 EKQNEEL
+134 L

-195 SGNEDV
+195 SGNGDV

-318 PRTRNAPVETTA
+318 PRTQNAPVETTA

-341 YQPVIAKYATALTEH
+341 YQPVIAKYVTALTEH

-391 TDELVIANDAE
+391 TDELIIANDAE

-428 YELREGY
+428 YELREGF

-456 NGQLVTDSLIRFD
+456 NGQLVTDNLIRFD

-499 IYSAAASLPIAI
+499 IYSAAASLPITI
-511 TSFADDSAG
+511 TPFADASAG
-520 SYDPSLADYEGYLS
+520 SYDPALADYEGYLS

-630 CYRDSSYD
+630 CYRDSNYD

-737 GTAREILSGSSLY
+737 GTAREILNGSSLY

-818 VDSYPRMTMSD
+818 VDTYPRMTMSD

>member
-1 MLEVNETYLDRLSEA
+1 MKSQVICDALNTVNPTSSQIARMRAALEAQLPAEKPPRRGAHQQKASSQRWWTII
-16 VYSLLNGR
+16 
-24 PAAPVELPPDHPQD
+24 PAAAALFAVVLLGIFVLGRTDKTPPSMSNVPTAPLTL
-38 ELRQLA
+38 E
-44 GYVNSLIAEYGTLS
+44 SL
-58 AGISSV
+58 
-64 ARGNLDFTIGK
+64 
-75 GKLEALQQLKTLQGN
+75 Q
-90 LRHLTWK
+90 
-97 TQRIAGGDFEQ
+97 
-108 KVDFMGDFSSAFNS
+108 SSANYKAS
-122 MTRQLKEAFEKI
+122 MEIKDYVQSYNATGDVDET
-134 EKQNEEL
+134 L

-195 SGNEDV
+195 SGNGDV

-297 DTQTGKATLEAFAN
+297 DTQTGKAALEAFAN

-318 PRTRNAPVETTA
+318 PRTRNDPVETTA
-330 PTESG
+330 PTAPTENG

-341 YQPVIAKYATALTEH
+341 YQPVIAKYVTALTEH

-391 TDELVIANDAE
+391 TDELIIANDAE

-499 IYSAAASLPIAI
+499 IYSAAASLPIVI
-511 TSFADDSAG
+511 TPFADASAG
-520 SYDPSLADYEGYLS
+520 SYDPALADYEGYLS

-581 SGNVLDLCEGNVLEA
+581 SGNVLDLCEGNVLET

-630 CYRDSSYD
+630 CYRDSNYD

-676 SADSSAGDDAQLL
+676 SADSSAAEDAQLL

-778 AVPIESITYRG
+778 AVPIESITYHG

-818 VDSYPRMTMSD
+818 VDTYPRMTMSD

>member
-1 MLEVNETYLDRLSEA
+1 MKSQVICGALNTVNPTPAQRARMRAALEAQLPAEKPHRRGAHQQKASSQRWWTII
-16 VYSLLNGR
+16 
-24 PAAPVELPPDHPQD
+24 PAAAALFAVVLLGIFVLGRTDKTPPSMSNVPT
-38 ELRQLA
+38 EPLTLE
-44 GYVNSLIAEYGTLS
+44 SL
-58 AGISSV
+58 
-64 ARGNLDFTIGK
+64 
-75 GKLEALQQLKTLQGN
+75 Q
-90 LRHLTWK
+90 
-97 TQRIAGGDFEQ
+97 
-108 KVDFMGDFSSAFNS
+108 SSANYKAS
-122 MTRQLKEAFEKI
+122 MEIKDYVQSYNATGDVDET
-134 EKQNEEL
+134 L

-157 KVDEICT
+157 KVDETCT

-182 MFTALDVRSMVRD
+182 MFTALNVRSMVRD
-195 SGNEDV
+195 SGNGDV

-220 TVSGVDYPIEYRV
+220 TVSGVDYPIEYRA

-268 IAVGQNNSLVLTDT
+268 IAAGQSNSLVLTDT

-297 DTQTGKATLEAFAN
+297 DTQTGKAALEAFAN

-318 PRTRNAPVETTA
+318 PRTRNDPVETTA
-330 PTESG
+330 PTAPTENG

-341 YQPVIAKYATALTEH
+341 YQPVIAKYVTALTEH

-391 TDELVIANDAE
+391 TDELIIANDAE

-483 ENDLA
+483 ENDLV

-499 IYSAAASLPIAI
+499 IYSASASLPIAI

-520 SYDPSLADYEGYLS
+520 SYDPALADYEGYLS
-534 TIDTSS
+534 IIDTSS

-630 CYRDSSYD
+630 CYRDSNYD

-778 AVPIESITYRG
+778 AVPIESITYHG

-818 VDSYPRMTMSD
+818 VDTYPRMTMSD

>member
-1 MLEVNETYLDRLSEA
+1 MKSQVICGALNTVNPTPAQRARMRAALEAQLPAEKPHRRGAHQQKASSQRWWTII
-16 VYSLLNGR
+16 
-24 PAAPVELPPDHPQD
+24 PAAAALFAVVLLGIFVLGRTDKTPPSMSNVPT
-38 ELRQLA
+38 EPLTLE
-44 GYVNSLIAEYGTLS
+44 SL
-58 AGISSV
+58 
-64 ARGNLDFTIGK
+64 
-75 GKLEALQQLKTLQGN
+75 Q
-90 LRHLTWK
+90 
-97 TQRIAGGDFEQ
+97 
-108 KVDFMGDFSSAFNS
+108 SSANYKAS
-122 MTRQLKEAFEKI
+122 MEIKDYVQSYNATGDVDET
-134 EKQNEEL
+134 L

-182 MFTALDVRSMVRD
+182 MFTALNVRSMVKA
-195 SGNEDV
+195 SGNGDV

-220 TVSGVDYPIEYRV
+220 TVSGVDYAIEYRA

-297 DTQTGKATLEAFAN
+297 DTQTGKAALEAFAN

-318 PRTRNAPVETTA
+318 PRTQKAPVETTA

-341 YQPVIAKYATALTEH
+341 YQPVVAKYVTALTEH

-391 TDELVIANDAE
+391 TDELIIANDAE

-428 YELREGY
+428 YELREGF

-469 AATDPDHPWFRGTG
+469 AATDPDHPWFRGTS

-520 SYDPSLADYEGYLS
+520 SYDPALADYEGYLS

-630 CYRDSSYD
+630 CYRDSNYD

-676 SADSSAGDDAQLL
+676 SADSSAAEDAQLL

-818 VDSYPRMTMSD
+818 VDTYPRMTMSD

>member
-1 MLEVNETYLDRLSEA
+1 MKSQVICDALNTVNPTPAQRARMRAVLEAQLPAEKPHRRGAHQQKASTPRWWTIIPAAAALFA
-16 VYSLLNGR
+16 VVLLGIFVLGRTDKTPPSMSNVPTAPLTLESLL
-24 PAAPVELPPDHPQD
+24 
-38 ELRQLA
+38 
-44 GYVNSLIAEYGTLS
+44 
-58 AGISSV
+58 
-64 ARGNLDFTIGK
+64 
-75 GKLEALQQLKTLQGN
+75 
-90 LRHLTWK
+90 
-97 TQRIAGGDFEQ
+97 
-108 KVDFMGDFSSAFNS
+108 SSANYKAS
-122 MTRQLKEAFEKI
+122 MEIKDYVQSYNATGDVDET
-134 EKQNEEL
+134 L

-176 PDTTEE
+176 PGTTEE

-195 SGNEDV
+195 SGNGDV

-341 YQPVIAKYATALTEH
+341 YQPVIAKYVTALTEH

-499 IYSAAASLPIAI
+499 IYSASASLPIAI
-511 TSFADDSAG
+511 TSFADNSAG
-520 SYDPSLADYEGYLS
+520 SYDPALADYEGYLS

-540 IKYYALRDLDGDGQD
+540 IKYYALRDLDGDGQN

-630 CYRDSSYD
+630 CYRDSNYD

-676 SADSSAGDDAQLL
+676 SADSSAAEDAQLL

-818 VDSYPRMTMSD
+818 VDTYPRMTMSD

>member
-1 MLEVNETYLDRLSEA
+1 MKSQVICGALNTVNPTPAQRARMRAALEAQLPAEKPPRRGAHQQKASSQRWWTII
-16 VYSLLNGR
+16 
-24 PAAPVELPPDHPQD
+24 PAAAALFAVVLLGIFVLGRTDKTPPSMSNVPTAPLTL
-38 ELRQLA
+38 E
-44 GYVNSLIAEYGTLS
+44 SL
-58 AGISSV
+58 
-64 ARGNLDFTIGK
+64 
-75 GKLEALQQLKTLQGN
+75 Q
-90 LRHLTWK
+90 
-97 TQRIAGGDFEQ
+97 
-108 KVDFMGDFSSAFNS
+108 SSANYKAS
-122 MTRQLKEAFEKI
+122 MEIKDYVQSYNATGDVDET
-134 EKQNEEL
+134 L

-164 KYGLNKVGDGIS
+164 KYGLNKVGNGIS

-182 MFTALDVRSMVRD
+182 MFTALNVRSMVKA
-195 SGNEDV
+195 SGNGDV

-215 FWGAT
+215 FWGAI

-318 PRTRNAPVETTA
+318 PRTQNAPVETTA

-341 YQPVIAKYATALTEH
+341 YQPVIAKYVTALTEH

-361 CSNADISILVSYA
+361 CSNADISLLVSYA

-391 TDELVIANDAE
+391 TDELIIANDAE

-428 YELREGY
+428 YELREGF

-499 IYSAAASLPIAI
+499 IYSAAASLPITI
-511 TSFADDSAG
+511 TPFADASAG
-520 SYDPSLADYEGYLS
+520 SYDPALADYEGYLS
-534 TIDTSS
+534 IIDTSS

-630 CYRDSSYD
+630 CYRDSNYD

-818 VDSYPRMTMSD
+818 VDTYPRMTMSD

>member
-1 MLEVNETYLDRLSEA
+1 MKSQVICDALNTVNPTPAQRARMRAALEAQLPAEKPHRRGAHQQKASSQRWWTII
-16 VYSLLNGR
+16 
-24 PAAPVELPPDHPQD
+24 PAAAALFAVVLLGIFVLGRTDKTPPSMSNVPT
-38 ELRQLA
+38 EPLTLE
-44 GYVNSLIAEYGTLS
+44 SL
-58 AGISSV
+58 
-64 ARGNLDFTIGK
+64 
-75 GKLEALQQLKTLQGN
+75 Q
-90 LRHLTWK
+90 
-97 TQRIAGGDFEQ
+97 
-108 KVDFMGDFSSAFNS
+108 SSANYKAS
-122 MTRQLKEAFEKI
+122 MEIKDYVQSYNATGDVDET
-134 EKQNEEL
+134 L

-182 MFTALDVRSMVRD
+182 MFTALNVRSMVKV
-195 SGNEDV
+195 SGNGDV

-233 YRAMKQT
+233 YRAMKQS

-297 DTQTGKATLEAFAN
+297 DTQTGKAALEAFAN

-341 YQPVIAKYATALTEH
+341 YQPVIAKYVTALTEH

-361 CSNADISILVSYA
+361 CSNADISLLVSYA

-391 TDELVIANDAE
+391 TDELIIANDAE

-499 IYSAAASLPIAI
+499 IYSTAASLPIAI
-511 TSFADDSAG
+511 TSFADDSVG
-520 SYDPSLADYEGYLS
+520 SYDPALADYEGYLS

-581 SGNVLDLCEGNVLEA
+581 SGNVLDICEGNVLEA

-630 CYRDSSYD
+630 CYRDSNYD

-676 SADSSAGDDAQLL
+676 SADSSAAEDAQLL

-795 RDRDFDFMKEDLT
+795 RDGDFDFMKEDLT

-818 VDSYPRMTMSD
+818 VDTYPRMTMSD

>member
-1 MLEVNETYLDRLSEA
+1 MKSQVICDALNAVNPTPAQRARMRAALEAQLPAEKPHRRGAHQQKASSQRWWTII
-16 VYSLLNGR
+16 
-24 PAAPVELPPDHPQD
+24 PAAAALFAVVLLGIFVLGRTDKTPPSMSNVPTAPLTL
-38 ELRQLA
+38 E
-44 GYVNSLIAEYGTLS
+44 SL
-58 AGISSV
+58 
-64 ARGNLDFTIGK
+64 
-75 GKLEALQQLKTLQGN
+75 Q
-90 LRHLTWK
+90 
-97 TQRIAGGDFEQ
+97 
-108 KVDFMGDFSSAFNS
+108 SSANYKAS
-122 MTRQLKEAFEKI
+122 MEIKDYVQSYNATGDVDET
-134 EKQNEEL
+134 L

-195 SGNEDV
+195 SGNGDV

-341 YQPVIAKYATALTEH
+341 YQPVIAKYVTALTEH

-361 CSNADISILVSYA
+361 CSNADISLLVSYA

-391 TDELVIANDAE
+391 TDELIIANDAE

-499 IYSAAASLPIAI
+499 IYSAAASLPIVI
-511 TSFADDSAG
+511 TPFADASAG
-520 SYDPSLADYEGYLS
+520 SYDPALADYEGYLS

-555 ELLLYNSGETLM
+555 ELLLYNSGETLT

-630 CYRDSSYD
+630 CYRDNNYD
-638 FYEENLTPITEE
+638 FYEEDLTPITEE

-676 SADSSAGDDAQLL
+676 SADSSAAEDAQLL

>member
-1 MLEVNETYLDRLSEA
+1 MKSQVICDALNTVNPTPAQRARMRAALEAQLPAEKPHRRGAHQQKASSQRWWTIIPAAAALFA
-16 VYSLLNGR
+16 VVLLGIFVLGR
-24 PAAPVELPPDHPQD
+24 TDKTSPSMSNVPAAPLTLE
-38 ELRQLA
+38 
-44 GYVNSLIAEYGTLS
+44 SLL
-58 AGISSV
+58 
-64 ARGNLDFTIGK
+64 
-75 GKLEALQQLKTLQGN
+75 
-90 LRHLTWK
+90 
-97 TQRIAGGDFEQ
+97 
-108 KVDFMGDFSSAFNS
+108 SSANYKAS
-122 MTRQLKEAFEKI
+122 MEIKDYVQSYNATGDVDET
-134 EKQNEEL
+134 L

-164 KYGLNKVGDGIS
+164 KYGLNKVRNGIS

-182 MFTALDVRSMVRD
+182 MFTALNVRSMVRD
-195 SGNEDV
+195 SGNGDV

-220 TVSGVDYPIEYRV
+220 TVSGVDYAIEYRV

-268 IAVGQNNSLVLTDT
+268 IAMGQNNSLVLTDT
-282 GDSVVVIVVMNATTG
+282 GDSVIVIVVMNATTG

-341 YQPVIAKYATALTEH
+341 YQPVIAKYVTALTEH

-428 YELREGY
+428 YELREGF

-469 AATDPDHPWFRGTG
+469 AATDPDHPWFRGTS

-499 IYSAAASLPIAI
+499 IYSAAASLPITI
-511 TSFADDSAG
+511 TPFADASAG
-520 SYDPSLADYEGYLS
+520 SYDPALADYEGYLS

-630 CYRDSSYD
+630 CYRDSNYD

-676 SADSSAGDDAQLL
+676 SADSSAAEDAQLL

-818 VDSYPRMTMSD
+818 VDTYPRMTMSD

>member
-1 MLEVNETYLDRLSEA
+1 MKSQVICGALNTVNPTPAQRARMRAALEAQLPAEKPPRRGAHQQKASSQRWWTII
-16 VYSLLNGR
+16 
-24 PAAPVELPPDHPQD
+24 PAAAALFAVVLLGIFVLGRTDKTPPSMSNVPT
-38 ELRQLA
+38 EPLTLE
-44 GYVNSLIAEYGTLS
+44 SL
-58 AGISSV
+58 
-64 ARGNLDFTIGK
+64 
-75 GKLEALQQLKTLQGN
+75 Q
-90 LRHLTWK
+90 
-97 TQRIAGGDFEQ
+97 
-108 KVDFMGDFSSAFNS
+108 SSANYKAS
-122 MTRQLKEAFEKI
+122 MEIKDYVQSYNATGDVDET
-134 EKQNEEL
+134 L

-182 MFTALDVRSMVRD
+182 MFTALNVRSMVRD
-195 SGNEDV
+195 SGNGDV

-297 DTQTGKATLEAFAN
+297 DTQTGKAALEAFAN

-318 PRTRNAPVETTA
+318 PRTQNAPVETTA

-341 YQPVIAKYATALTEH
+341 YQPVIAKYVTALTEH

-391 TDELVIANDAE
+391 TDELIIANDAE

-428 YELREGY
+428 YELREGF

-511 TSFADDSAG
+511 TPFADASAG
-520 SYDPSLADYEGYLS
+520 SYDPALADYEGYLS

-630 CYRDSSYD
+630 CYRDSNYD

-676 SADSSAGDDAQLL
+676 SADSSAAEDAQLL

-717 DELLLFNRDKTLSN
+717 DELLLFNRDGGLCE
-731 VAGVLN
+731 VVGVQN
-737 GTAREILSGSSLY
+737 GTAQEILSGSALY

-763 SGGSGCTYYQVENKT
+763 SGGSSSTYYQVENKT
-778 AVPIESITYRG
+778 AVPIESIAY
-789 NNDQWY
+789 NVHNDQWY
-795 RDRDFDFMKEDLT
+795 RDRDFDIMKQDLT

-813 EYQRI
+813 EYQHI
-818 VDSYPRMTMSD
+818 VDTYSHMSIKD
-829 CNARALPEI
+829 CNPRAIPKI

>member
-1 MLEVNETYLDRLSEA
+1 MKSQVICDALNTVNPTPAQRARMRAALEAQLPAEKPHRRGAHQQKASSQRWWTII
-16 VYSLLNGR
+16 
-24 PAAPVELPPDHPQD
+24 PAAAALFAVVLLGIFVLGRTDKTPPSMSNVPTAPLTL
-38 ELRQLA
+38 E
-44 GYVNSLIAEYGTLS
+44 SL
-58 AGISSV
+58 
-64 ARGNLDFTIGK
+64 
-75 GKLEALQQLKTLQGN
+75 Q
-90 LRHLTWK
+90 
-97 TQRIAGGDFEQ
+97 
-108 KVDFMGDFSSAFNS
+108 SSANYKAS
-122 MTRQLKEAFEKI
+122 MEIKDYVQSYNATGDVDET
-134 EKQNEEL
+134 L

-182 MFTALDVRSMVRD
+182 MFTALNVRSMVKA
-195 SGNEDV
+195 SGNGDV

-220 TVSGVDYPIEYRV
+220 TVSGVDYPIEYRA

-268 IAVGQNNSLVLTDT
+268 IAVGQSNSLVLTDT

-297 DTQTGKATLEAFAN
+297 DTQTGKAALEAFAN

-318 PRTRNAPVETTA
+318 PRTQNAPVETTA

-341 YQPVIAKYATALTEH
+341 YQPVIAKYVTALTEH

-391 TDELVIANDAE
+391 TDELIIANDAE

-423 WDRNS
+423 WDRNF
-428 YELREGY
+428 YELREGF

-456 NGQLVTDSLIRFD
+456 RGQLVTDSLIRFD

-499 IYSAAASLPIAI
+499 IYSTAASLPIAI
-511 TSFADDSAG
+511 TPFADASAG
-520 SYDPSLADYEGYLS
+520 SYDPALADYEGYLS
-534 TIDTSS
+534 AIDTSS

-581 SGNVLDLCEGNVLEA
+581 SGNVLDLCEDNVLEA

-630 CYRDSSYD
+630 CYRDSNYD
-638 FYEENLTPITEE
+638 YYEENLTPITEE

-717 DELLLFNRDKTLSN
+717 EELFLTDGGWR
-731 VAGVLN
+731 GVLTIKGGKVKILECGADVTICEGNYIAHTQRYLDGNSATSYYKVQN
-737 GTAREILSGSSLY
+737 GNAVLVDYLRYDKGVNPENPWFYGADALDESLQPVSQEQY
-750 LCAGNVLEYWGEG
+750 EAAQAKYVPLKLETHPVA
-763 SGGSGCTYYQVENKT
+763 TY
-778 AVPIESITYRG
+778 P
-789 NNDQWY
+789 
-795 RDRDFDFMKEDLT
+795 
-808 PITNE
+808 
-813 EYQRI
+813 
-818 VDSYPRMTMSD
+818 
-829 CNARALPEI
+829 LP

>member
-1 MLEVNETYLDRLSEA
+1 MKSQVICDALNAVNPTPAQRARMRAALEAQLPAEKPHRRGAHQQKASSQRWWTII
-16 VYSLLNGR
+16 
-24 PAAPVELPPDHPQD
+24 PAAAALFAVVLLGIFVLGRTDKTPPSMSNVPT
-38 ELRQLA
+38 EPLTLE
-44 GYVNSLIAEYGTLS
+44 SL
-58 AGISSV
+58 
-64 ARGNLDFTIGK
+64 
-75 GKLEALQQLKTLQGN
+75 Q
-90 LRHLTWK
+90 
-97 TQRIAGGDFEQ
+97 
-108 KVDFMGDFSSAFNS
+108 SSANYKAS
-122 MTRQLKEAFEKI
+122 MEIKDYVQSYNATGDVDET
-134 EKQNEEL
+134 L

-182 MFTALDVRSMVRD
+182 MFTALNVRSMVKV
-195 SGNEDV
+195 SGNGDV

-233 YRAMKQT
+233 YRAMKQS

-297 DTQTGKATLEAFAN
+297 DTQTGKAALEAFAN

-341 YQPVIAKYATALTEH
+341 YQPVIAKYITALTEH

-361 CSNADISILVSYA
+361 CSNADISLLVSYA

-391 TDELVIANDAE
+391 TDELIIANDAE

-499 IYSAAASLPIAI
+499 IYSTAASLPIAI
-511 TSFADDSAG
+511 TSFADDSVG
-520 SYDPSLADYEGYLS
+520 SYDPALADYEGYLS

-581 SGNVLDLCEGNVLEA
+581 SGNVLDICEGNVLEA

-630 CYRDSSYD
+630 CYRDSNYD

-676 SADSSAGDDAQLL
+676 SADSSAAEDAQLL

-795 RDRDFDFMKEDLT
+795 RDGDFDFMKEDLT

-818 VDSYPRMTMSD
+818 VDTYPRMTMSD

>member
-1 MLEVNETYLDRLSEA
+1 MKSQVICDALNTVNLTPAQRARMRAALEAQLPAEKSHRRGAHQQKASSQRWWTII
-16 VYSLLNGR
+16 
-24 PAAPVELPPDHPQD
+24 PAAAALFAVVLLGIFVLGRTDKTPPSMSNVPTAPLTL
-38 ELRQLA
+38 E
-44 GYVNSLIAEYGTLS
+44 SL
-58 AGISSV
+58 
-64 ARGNLDFTIGK
+64 
-75 GKLEALQQLKTLQGN
+75 Q
-90 LRHLTWK
+90 
-97 TQRIAGGDFEQ
+97 
-108 KVDFMGDFSSAFNS
+108 SSANYKAS
-122 MTRQLKEAFEKI
+122 MEIKDYVQGYNATGDVDET
-134 EKQNEEL
+134 L

-182 MFTALDVRSMVRD
+182 MFTALNVRSMVKA
-195 SGNEDV
+195 SGNGDV

-220 TVSGVDYPIEYRV
+220 RVSGVDYAIEYRA

-297 DTQTGKATLEAFAN
+297 DTQTGKAALEAFAN

-318 PRTRNAPVETTA
+318 PRTQKAPVETTA

-341 YQPVIAKYATALTEH
+341 YQPVVAKYVTALTEH

-391 TDELVIANDAE
+391 TDELIIANDAE

-428 YELREGY
+428 YELREGF

-469 AATDPDHPWFRGTG
+469 AATDPDHPWF
-483 ENDLA
+483 
-488 PITDENWSEDE
+488 
-499 IYSAAASLPIAI
+499 
-511 TSFADDSAG
+511 
-520 SYDPSLADYEGYLS
+520 
-534 TIDTSS
+534 
-540 IKYYALRDLDGDGQD
+540 
-555 ELLLYNSGETLM
+555 SGERARTTSRRSPTKTGRRTKFTVPPPAFPLQLHHSQTTVPGVMTRHWPIM
-567 KVAAIQNGTAQEIL
+567 KGIFPPST
-581 SGNVLDLCEGNVLEA
+581 
-596 WEGGSGAEQR
+596 
-606 TYYRVENHTAVP
+606 RVP
-618 FECIIYNIDENQ
+618 
-630 CYRDSSYD
+630 
-638 FYEENLTPITEE
+638 
-650 EYNRVVNTYPGMS
+650 
-663 FWDCNPKP
+663 
-671 LEKMN
+671 
-676 SADSSAGDDAQLL
+676 
-689 ANYGGYLSSIDTYWI
+689 
-704 KYYALRDLDGDGQ
+704 
-717 DELLLFNRDKTLSN
+717 
-731 VAGVLN
+731 
-737 GTAREILSGSSLY
+737 
-750 LCAGNVLEYWGEG
+750 
-763 SGGSGCTYYQVENKT
+763 
-778 AVPIESITYRG
+778 
-789 NNDQWY
+789 
-795 RDRDFDFMKEDLT
+795 
-808 PITNE
+808 
-813 EYQRI
+813 
-818 VDSYPRMTMSD
+818 
-829 CNARALPEI
+829 

>member
-1 MLEVNETYLDRLSEA
+1 MKSQVICGALNTVNPTPAQRARMRAALEAQLPAEKPHRRGAHQQKASSQRWWTIIPAAAALFA
-16 VYSLLNGR
+16 VVLLGIFVLGRTDKTPPSMSNVPTAPLTLESLL
-24 PAAPVELPPDHPQD
+24 
-38 ELRQLA
+38 
-44 GYVNSLIAEYGTLS
+44 
-58 AGISSV
+58 
-64 ARGNLDFTIGK
+64 
-75 GKLEALQQLKTLQGN
+75 
-90 LRHLTWK
+90 
-97 TQRIAGGDFEQ
+97 
-108 KVDFMGDFSSAFNS
+108 SSANYKAS
-122 MTRQLKEAFEKI
+122 MEIKDYVQSYNATGDVDET
-134 EKQNEEL
+134 L

-182 MFTALDVRSMVRD
+182 MFTALNVRSMVKA
-195 SGNEDV
+195 SGNGDV

-318 PRTRNAPVETTA
+318 PRTQNAPVETTA
-330 PTESG
+330 PTENG

-341 YQPVIAKYATALTEH
+341 YQPVIAKYVTALTEH

-391 TDELVIANDAE
+391 TDELIIANDAE

-428 YELREGY
+428 YELREDY

-499 IYSAAASLPIAI
+499 IYSTAASLPIAI
-511 TSFADDSAG
+511 TPFADNSAG
-520 SYDPSLADYEGYLS
+520 SYAPALADYEGYLS

-540 IKYYALRDLDGDGQD
+540 IKYYALRDLDGDGQN

-581 SGNVLDLCEGNVLEA
+581 SGNVLDLCEGNVLEE
-596 WEGGSGAEQR
+596 WYGGSGAEQR

-630 CYRDSSYD
+630 CYRDNNYD

-676 SADSSAGDDAQLL
+676 SADSSAAEDAQLL

-763 SGGSGCTYYQVENKT
+763 SGGSGCTYYLVENKT

-818 VDSYPRMTMSD
+818 VDTYPRMTMSD